1 MRTSVSRA
9 RGSDRSRRRPGL
21 AEQAG
26 EMDPFPARGRF
37 ARHHGA
43 PRRGPALQDVGAAGD
58 RGQPPRRAERD
69 RGAACGQVSRGRLQ
83 LFLGDDRRAC
93 LQSLHVQVASLRS
106 GARFRSGGADRQVA
120 HGRRRQRRRED
131 LWRDDEPGAQHRHG
145 NAAPA
150 GSVQRRRSRIA
161 GHGRGQDAGG
171 VGELGGDDAFH
182 QARRAA
188 ADRGDFR
195 PARDGNGKRAD
206 ARRNLPGLR
215 VRRLVRAGRPRR
227 HSRQRRAQGQRRR
240 ERSARPSRSTKAAAR
255 SRRDQR
261 GPGNAG
267 RARALPEGGARAL
280 GEAREGH
287 QAAAGVRIMKSLARA
302 LSLAVLC
309 CAFGEAG
316 AQSWPTRPIR
326 VIVSFPAGSAPDIVC
341 RFVTERLSRAVGQ
354 QIIVD
359 NRPGSGNILAGQA
372 AARSAPDGYNFF
384 CATAATLVSNP
395 HTFKSLP
402 YDPARD
408 FVPVAMIAKGPFF
421 VLVHPG
427 VPVKTLAE
435 LVAYDKANPGKL
447 AWATDGLRNFTGMM
461 AAWLNKI
468 AGTGILTVPYATM
481 PLGIQ
486 DTLAGRTQLVILAV
500 PAAAPRIRSGEL
512 RPLAASF
519 AQRVPGFEEV
529 PAISETFPG
538 FELVG
543 WFLVVAPRGT
553 PKDIVL
559 RVNREM
565 DRILKDPETVQRLR
579 GLGFFT
585 EGAETP
591 EAVAEAIRAD
601 TAKWGGIVKEI
612 GIQTE

>member
-1 MRTSVSRA
+1 MNR
-9 RGSDRSRRRPGL
+9 L
-21 AEQAG
+21 L
-26 EMDPFPARGRF
+26 
-37 ARHHGA
+37 H
-43 PRRGPALQDVGAAGD
+43 ALLVAA
-58 RGQPPRRAERD
+58 
-69 RGAACGQVSRGRLQ
+69 L
-83 LFLGDDRRAC
+83 
-93 LQSLHVQVASLRS
+93 
-106 GARFRSGGADRQVA
+106 
-120 HGRRRQRRRED
+120 
-131 LWRDDEPGAQHRHG
+131 
-145 NAAPA
+145 
-150 GSVQRRRSRIA
+150 
-161 GHGRGQDAGG
+161 
-171 VGELGGDDAFH
+171 LGGF
-182 QARRAA
+182 
-188 ADRGDFR
+188 
-195 PARDGNGKRAD
+195 
-206 ARRNLPGLR
+206 
-215 VRRLVRAGRPRR
+215 
-227 HSRQRRAQGQRRR
+227 
-240 ERSARPSRSTKAAAR
+240 
-255 SRRDQR
+255 
-261 GPGNAG
+261 
-267 RARALPEGGARAL
+267 
-280 GEAREGH
+280 
-287 QAAAGVRIMKSLARA
+287 
-302 LSLAVLC
+302 
-309 CAFGEAG
+309 AG
-316 AQSWPTRPIR
+316 AQAQGWPTRPIR

-359 NRPGSGNILAGQA
+359 NRPGSGNIIAAQA

-384 CATAATLVSNP
+384 CATAATLV
-395 HTFKSLP
+395 
-402 YDPARD
+402 
-408 FVPVAMIAKGPFF
+408 FVPAAMIAKGPFF
-421 VLVHPG
+421 VLVHPS

-486 DTLAGRTQLVILAV
+486 DTLAGRTQLVIVAV
-500 PAAAPRIRSGEL
+500 PAAAQRIRSGEL

-519 AQRVPGFEEV
+519 ARRVPGFEEV

-553 PKDIVL
+553 PNEIVL

-565 DRILKDPETVQRLR
+565 DRILKDPDTVQRLR

-612 GIQTE
+612 GIQPE